1 MKYIKIADANKLL
14 QTKNLDITKMNKLEF
29 AFYRKVLKKGY
40 YLPFV
45 IDGMDVHVFVSISEL
60 FDACPN

>member
-1 MKYIKIADANKLL
+1 MEYITIADASKLL

-29 AFYRKVLKKGY
+29 AYYRKVLKKGY
-40 YLPFV
+40 YMPFV
-45 IDGMDVHVFVSISEL
+45 IDGMDAHVFVSISEL